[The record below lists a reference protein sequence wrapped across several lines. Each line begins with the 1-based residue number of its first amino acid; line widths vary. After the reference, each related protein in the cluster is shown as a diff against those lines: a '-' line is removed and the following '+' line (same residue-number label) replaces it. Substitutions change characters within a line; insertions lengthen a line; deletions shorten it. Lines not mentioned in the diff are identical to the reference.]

1 MNLLSLALK
10 NLRRH
15 RIRTVLTILG
25 IAISALA
32 LFSILSFN
40 YGYDKSLKKEISGS
54 GIHLFVARAGCP
66 LQAASLIIHG
76 GETADYLSAD
86 LIPQIKG
93 VKGVKEAGG
102 FLIASSMTGNK
113 VDLFYGITDDVAKIK
128 DKWKIKGSWFT
139 GPDSVILGSDL
150 AKKVAKTAK
159 AGIGDRIHVASINRD
174 FTVSGV
180 LKPTGGEDDGF
191 YFMPLATA
199 QDIFDKPNKVTA
211 VGIQLSDVSLLQQVK
226 TEVEQMPQAYVVPA
240 EDMTS
245 RVLDLV
251 KNTKSI
257 MFGILAIVLAVS
269 ALGVFN
275 IVLMATFERRS
286 EFGFLRCVGAGKRA
300 IFGLILI
307 ESLMLGIGG
316 LAIGVAAGYLSS
328 AAIGG
333 WLRHFLPY
341 APSGNI
347 LDTNLAVLG
356 ITAGIILALGLLAGI
371 YPGYRASTV
380 PPMEAIRNE

>member
-1 MNLLSLALK
+1 MNLPSLALK

-15 RIRTVLTILG
+15 RIRTVLTVLG

-40 YGYDKSLKKEISGS
+40 SGYDKSLKKEISGS

-86 LIPQIKG
+86 LIPQIKA

-102 FLIASSMTGNK
+102 FLISSVLTGNK
-113 VDLFYGITDDVAKIK
+113 VDLVYGITDDVQKLK
-128 DKWKIKGSWFT
+128 DKWKIKGAWFT
-139 GPDSVILGSDL
+139 GPDSVILGSDV
-150 AKKVAKTAK
+150 AKKAK
-159 AGIGDRIHVASINRD
+159 ASVGDRIHVASVNRD
-174 FTVSGV
+174 FTVTGI
-180 LKPTGGEDDGF
+180 LAQTGGEDDGF
-191 YFMPLATA
+191 YFTPLATA
-199 QDIFDKPNKVTA
+199 QDIFDKKDKVTA
-211 VGIQLSDVSLLQQVK
+211 IGIQLSDISLLQSVK

-251 KNTKSI
+251 RNTKSI

-286 EFGFLRCVGAGKRA
+286 EFGFLRCVGASKRS
-300 IFGLILI
+300 IFGLVLL

-316 LAIGVAAGYLSS
+316 LAVGVAAGYLSS
-328 AAIGG
+328 AAISG

-341 APSGNI
+341 APSGKLLN
-347 LDTNLAVLG
+347 TNAAVLG
-356 ITAGIILALGLLAGI
+356 VTAGVILVLGLLAGA
-371 YPGYRASTV
+371 YPGYRASKV
-380 PPMEAIRNE
+380 PPMEAVRNE